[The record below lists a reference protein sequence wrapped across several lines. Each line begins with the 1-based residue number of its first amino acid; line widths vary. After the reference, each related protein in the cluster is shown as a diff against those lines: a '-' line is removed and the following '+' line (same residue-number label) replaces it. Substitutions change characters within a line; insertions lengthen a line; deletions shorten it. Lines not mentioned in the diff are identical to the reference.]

1 MPCCRVLRINLGR
14 FGAES
19 NNSVVVF
26 VFDFQSLLVGLKV
39 LKLPRRQL
47 LVALAEQ
54 LGVNL
59 LRVGQ
64 HYLQLACSAITSVVL
79 IIYVIRDCNL
89 DLSHVVG
96 KLTLL
101 LLDNELSH
109 ALFLLFFKQ
118 HFLAFLQVLLE

>member
-101 LLDNELSH
+101 LLDNELGH

-118 HFLAFLQVLLE
+118 HFLAFLKVLLE

>member
-1 MPCCRVLRINLGR
+1 MPRCRVLTINLGC

-19 NNSVVVF
+19 NNPVVVF
-26 VFDFQSLLVGLKV
+26 VFDLESLLVGLKV

-64 HYLQLACSAITSVVL
+64 HYLQLACGALTSVVL
-79 IIYVIRDCNL
+79 IVNVIRDCNL

-101 LLDNELSH
+101 LLDNELGH

-118 HFLAFLQVLLE
+118 HFLAFL

>member
-1 MPCCRVLRINLGR
+1 M
-14 FGAES
+14 
-19 NNSVVVF
+19 
-26 VFDFQSLLVGLKV
+26 
-39 LKLPRRQL
+39 
-47 LVALAEQ
+47 
-54 LGVNL
+54 
-59 LRVGQ
+59 RVGQ

-101 LLDNELSH
+101 LLDNELGH